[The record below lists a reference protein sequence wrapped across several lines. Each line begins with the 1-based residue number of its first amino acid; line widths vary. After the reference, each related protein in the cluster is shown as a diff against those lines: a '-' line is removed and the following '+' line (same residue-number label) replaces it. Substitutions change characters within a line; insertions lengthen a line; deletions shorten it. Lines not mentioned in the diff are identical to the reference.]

1 MAHMYDTNLDKNDA
15 NFTPLSPLSFLI
27 RAAEVYPN
35 RTSIIHGK
43 KQFTWSET
51 YKRSKQL
58 ASALSKR
65 GIGKGDTVAVLCFNT
80 PEIYETHFGVPM
92 IGAVLNTINI
102 RLDVDTIS
110 YILEHGEA
118 KALITDNELSPTIK
132 QVLDKIKNKILVID
146 IDDELAN
153 HPEGAGE
160 NLGEINYEDFLL
172 TGDSDL
178 EWSLPD
184 DEWQSLAL
192 NYTSGTTGLPK
203 GVVYHHRGSYLMAL
217 GSVTAFS
224 MPMHPTYM
232 WVVPM
237 FHCNGW
243 GNPYTLTALAGTSVC
258 LRYVSA
264 KNMFDAIADHKVTHF
279 GGAPIVL
286 NFLAQATAEEKR
298 EYSQQVYVV
307 TAGAPP
313 PAATLEAVQ
322 KMGFDVTHVYGL
334 TETYGHI
341 SLCAWQDEWNEL
353 SVEEQSK
360 LRSRQ
365 GVKFPMMDGLSIM
378 NPETMEHVKNDGEEI
393 GEIMIRGNCVM
404 KGYLKNKEETD
415 KAMAGGWFHSG
426 DLAVMHP
433 NGYIQI
439 KDRSK
444 DIIISGGENVSS
456 VEIENTLYKHPSV
469 LFAAV
474 VAKPDEKWGETPC
487 AFIEL
492 KDQNDSVSEGDII
505 SFCKETLAGFKCP
518 KKVVFTE
525 LPKTSTGK
533 ILKYELREM
542 AKAANAYEK

>member
-1 MAHMYDTNLDKNDA
+1 MTDMYNTNLDKNHA
-15 NFTPLSPLSFLI
+15 NFTPLSPLSFLQ
-27 RAAEVYPN
+27 RSAEVYPN
-35 RTSIIHGK
+35 RLSIVHGSK
-43 KQFTWSET
+43 KYTWSDT
-51 YKRSKQL
+51 FKRSKQL
-58 ASALSKR
+58 ASALTKK
-65 GIGKGDTVAVLCFNT
+65 GVGKGDTVAVLCFNT
-80 PEIYETHFGVPM
+80 PEIYEAHYGIPM
-92 IGAVLNTINI
+92 IGAIINTINI

-118 KALITDNELSPTIK
+118 KVVITDNELSPTIK
-132 QVLDKIKNKILVID
+132 EVLNKIKTKPLVID

-160 NLGEINYEDFLL
+160 NLGSLNYEEFLK
-172 TGDSDL
+172 TGDENF
-178 EWSLPD
+178 EWSLPE
-184 DEWQSLAL
+184 DEWDSLAL

-224 MPMHPTYM
+224 MAMHPTYM

-264 KNMFDAIADHKVTHF
+264 KNLFDAISDHKVTHF

-286 NFLAQATAEEKR
+286 NFIAQATDDEKR
-298 EYSQQVYVV
+298 DYSHKVNVV

-322 KMGFDVTHVYGL
+322 QMGFDVTHVYGL
-334 TETYGHI
+334 TETYGHV
-341 SLCAWQDEWNEL
+341 SMCAWQDEWNEL

-360 LRSRQ
+360 LRSMQ
-365 GVKFPMMDGLSIM
+365 GVKFPMMEGLTVM
-378 NPETMEHVKNDGEEI
+378 NPETMKEVKNDGEEI
-393 GEIMIRGNCVM
+393 GEIMIKGNCVM

-415 KAMAGGWFHSG
+415 KSMSGGWFHSG

-433 NGYIQI
+433 NGYVQI

-492 KDQNDSVSEGDII
+492 KSQDDNVTEKDII

-518 KKVVFTE
+518 KKVIFTE

-542 AKAANAYEK
+542 AKTADA

>member
-27 RAAEVYPN
+27 RAAEVYPK

-132 QVLDKIKNKILVID
+132 QVLDKMKNKILVID

-286 NFLAQATAEEKR
+286 NFLAQATSEEKR

-365 GVKFPMMDGLSIM
+365 GVKFPMMDGLAIM

-518 KKVVFTE
+518 KKVVFSE

-542 AKAANAYEK
+542 AKAADA

>member
-172 TGDSDL
+172 TGDSEL
-178 EWSLPD
+178 EWNLPD

-224 MPMHPTYM
+224 MPMLPTYM
-232 WVVPM
+232 WFVPM
-237 FHCNGW
+237 FHCIGW

-365 GVKFPMMDGLSIM
+365 GVKFPMMDGLAIM

-439 KDRSK
+439 RDRSK

-542 AKAANAYEK
+542 AKAADA

>member
-1 MAHMYDTNLDKNDA
+1 MAHMYDKNLDKNDA

-132 QVLDKIKNKILVID
+132 QVLNKIKNKVLVID

-365 GVKFPMMDGLSIM
+365 GVKFPMMDGLAIM
-378 NPETMEHVKNDGEEI
+378 NPETMEPVKNDGEEI

-404 KGYLKNKEETD
+404 KGYLKNKEETN

-542 AKAANAYEK
+542 AKAADA

>member
-1 MAHMYDTNLDKNDA
+1 MTDMYNTNLDKNHA
-15 NFTPLSPLSFLI
+15 NFTPLSPLSFLQ
-27 RAAEVYPN
+27 RSAEVYPN
-35 RTSIIHGK
+35 RLSIIHGSK
-43 KQFTWSET
+43 KYTWSDT
-51 YKRSKQL
+51 FKRSKQL
-58 ASALSKR
+58 ASALTKK
-65 GIGKGDTVAVLCFNT
+65 GVGKGDTVAVLCFNT
-80 PEIYETHFGVPM
+80 PEIYEAHYGIPM
-92 IGAVLNTINI
+92 IGAIINTINI

-118 KALITDNELSPTIK
+118 KVVITDNELSPTIK
-132 QVLDKIKNKILVID
+132 EVLNKIKTKPLVID

-160 NLGEINYEDFLL
+160 NLGSLNYEEFLK
-172 TGDSDL
+172 TGDENF
-178 EWSLPD
+178 EWSLPE
-184 DEWQSLAL
+184 DEWDSLAL

-224 MPMHPTYM
+224 MAMHPTYM

-264 KNMFDAIADHKVTHF
+264 KNLFDAIADHKVTHF

-286 NFLAQATAEEKR
+286 NFIAQATDDEKR
-298 EYSQQVYVV
+298 DYSHKVNVV

-322 KMGFDVTHVYGL
+322 QMGFDVTHVYGL
-334 TETYGHI
+334 TETYGHV
-341 SLCAWQDEWNEL
+341 SMCAWQDEWNEL

-360 LRSRQ
+360 LRSMQ
-365 GVKFPMMDGLSIM
+365 GVKFPMMEGLTVMS
-378 NPETMEHVKNDGEEI
+378 PETMKEVKNDGEEI
-393 GEIMIRGNCVM
+393 GEIMIKGNCVM
-404 KGYLKNKEETD
+404 KGYLKNKEETE
-415 KAMAGGWFHSG
+415 KSMSGGWFHSG

-433 NGYIQI
+433 NGYVQI

-492 KDQNDSVSEGDII
+492 KSQDDNVTEKDII

-518 KKVVFTE
+518 KKVIFTE

-542 AKAANAYEK
+542 AKTADA

>member
-286 NFLAQATAEEKR
+286 NFLAQATAEEQR

-365 GVKFPMMDGLSIM
+365 GVKFPMMDGLAIM

-393 GEIMIRGNCVM
+393 GEIRIRGNCVM

-542 AKAANAYEK
+542 AKAADA

>member
-35 RTSIIHGK
+35 KTSIIHGK

-178 EWSLPD
+178 EWTLPD

-365 GVKFPMMDGLSIM
+365 GVKFPMMDGLAIM

-542 AKAANAYEK
+542 AKAADA

>member
-1 MAHMYDTNLDKNDA
+1 MTDMYNTNLDKNHA
-15 NFTPLSPLSFLI
+15 NFTPLSPLSFLQ
-27 RAAEVYPN
+27 RSAEVYPN
-35 RTSIIHGK
+35 RLSIIHGSK
-43 KQFTWSET
+43 KYTWSDT
-51 YKRSKQL
+51 FKRSKQL
-58 ASALSKR
+58 ASALTKK
-65 GIGKGDTVAVLCFNT
+65 GVGKGDTVAVLCFNT
-80 PEIYETHFGVPM
+80 PEIYEAHYGIPM
-92 IGAVLNTINI
+92 IGAIINTINI

-118 KALITDNELSPTIK
+118 KVVITDNELSPTMK
-132 QVLDKIKNKILVID
+132 EVLNKIKTKPLVID

-160 NLGEINYEDFLL
+160 NLGSLNYEEFLK
-172 TGDSDL
+172 TGDENF
-178 EWSLPD
+178 EWSLPE
-184 DEWQSLAL
+184 DEWDSLAL

-224 MPMHPTYM
+224 MAMHPTYM

-264 KNMFDAIADHKVTHF
+264 KNLFDAIADHKVTHF

-286 NFLAQATAEEKR
+286 NFIAQATDDEKR
-298 EYSQQVYVV
+298 DYSHKVNVV

-322 KMGFDVTHVYGL
+322 QMGFDVTHVYGL
-334 TETYGHI
+334 TETYGHV
-341 SLCAWQDEWNEL
+341 SMCAWQDEWNEL

-360 LRSRQ
+360 LRSMQ
-365 GVKFPMMDGLSIM
+365 GVKFPMMEGLTVM
-378 NPETMEHVKNDGEEI
+378 NPETMKEVKNDGEEI
-393 GEIMIRGNCVM
+393 GEIMIKGNCVM

-415 KAMAGGWFHSG
+415 KSMSGGWFHSG

-433 NGYIQI
+433 NGYVQI

-492 KDQNDSVSEGDII
+492 KSQDDNVTEKDII

-518 KKVVFTE
+518 KKVIFTE

-542 AKAANAYEK
+542 AKTADA

>member
-365 GVKFPMMDGLSIM
+365 GVKFPMMDGLAIM

-518 KKVVFTE
+518 KRVVFTE

-542 AKAANAYEK
+542 AKAADA

>member
-1 MAHMYDTNLDKNDA
+1 MTDMYNTNLDKNHA
-15 NFTPLSPLSFLI
+15 NFTPLSPLSFLQ
-27 RAAEVYPN
+27 RSAEVYPN
-35 RTSIIHGK
+35 RLSIIHGSK
-43 KQFTWSET
+43 KYTWSDT
-51 YKRSKQL
+51 FKRSKQL
-58 ASALSKR
+58 ASALAKK
-65 GIGKGDTVAVLCFNT
+65 GVGKGDTVAVLCFNT
-80 PEIYETHFGVPM
+80 PEIYEAHYGIPM
-92 IGAVLNTINI
+92 IGAIINTINI

-118 KALITDNELSPTIK
+118 KVVITDNELSPTMK
-132 QVLDKIKNKILVID
+132 EVLNKIKTKPLVID
-146 IDDELAN
+146 VDDELAN

-160 NLGEINYEDFLL
+160 NLGSLNYEEFLK
-172 TGDSDL
+172 TGDENF
-178 EWSLPD
+178 EWSLPE
-184 DEWQSLAL
+184 DEWDSLAL

-224 MPMHPTYM
+224 MAMHPTYM

-264 KNMFDAIADHKVTHF
+264 RNLFDAIADHKVTHF

-286 NFLAQATAEEKR
+286 NFIAQATDDEKR
-298 EYSQQVYVV
+298 DYSHKVNVV

-322 KMGFDVTHVYGL
+322 QMGFDVTHVYGL
-334 TETYGHI
+334 TETYGHV
-341 SLCAWQDEWNEL
+341 SMCAWQDEWNEL

-360 LRSRQ
+360 LRSMQ
-365 GVKFPMMDGLSIM
+365 GVKFPMMEGLTVM
-378 NPETMEHVKNDGEEI
+378 NPETMKEVKNDGEEI
-393 GEIMIRGNCVM
+393 GEIMIKGNCVM

-415 KAMAGGWFHSG
+415 KSMSGGWFHSG

-433 NGYIQI
+433 NGYVQI

-492 KDQNDSVSEGDII
+492 KSQDDNVTEKDII

-518 KKVVFTE
+518 KKVIFTE

-542 AKAANAYEK
+542 AKTADA

>member
-1 MAHMYDTNLDKNDA
+1 MTDMYNTNLDKNHA
-15 NFTPLSPLSFLI
+15 NFTPLSPLSFLQ
-27 RAAEVYPN
+27 RSAEVYPN
-35 RTSIIHGK
+35 RLSIIHGSK
-43 KQFTWSET
+43 KYTWSDT
-51 YKRSKQL
+51 FKRSKQL
-58 ASALSKR
+58 ASALTKK
-65 GIGKGDTVAVLCFNT
+65 GVGKGDTVAVLCFNT
-80 PEIYETHFGVPM
+80 PEIYEAHYGIPM
-92 IGAVLNTINI
+92 IGAIINTINI

-118 KALITDNELSPTIK
+118 KVVITDNELSPTMK
-132 QVLDKIKNKILVID
+132 EVLNKIKTKPLVID

-160 NLGEINYEDFLL
+160 NLGSLNYEEFLK
-172 TGDSDL
+172 TGDENF
-178 EWSLPD
+178 EWSLPE
-184 DEWQSLAL
+184 DEWDSLAL

-224 MPMHPTYM
+224 MAMHPTYM

-264 KNMFDAIADHKVTHF
+264 KNLFDAIADHKVTHF

-286 NFLAQATAEEKR
+286 NFIAQATDDEKR
-298 EYSQQVYVV
+298 DYSHKVNVV

-322 KMGFDVTHVYGL
+322 QMGFDVTHVYGL
-334 TETYGHI
+334 TETYGHV
-341 SLCAWQDEWNEL
+341 SMCAWQDEWNEL

-360 LRSRQ
+360 LRSMQ
-365 GVKFPMMDGLSIM
+365 GVKFPMMEGLTVM
-378 NPETMEHVKNDGEEI
+378 NPETMKEVKNDGEEI
-393 GEIMIRGNCVM
+393 GEIMIKGNCVM

-415 KAMAGGWFHSG
+415 KSMSGGWFHSG

-433 NGYIQI
+433 NGYVQI

-492 KDQNDSVSEGDII
+492 KSQGDNVTEKDII

-518 KKVVFTE
+518 KKVIFTE

-542 AKAANAYEK
+542 AKNADA

>member
-1 MAHMYDTNLDKNDA
+1 MTDMYNTNLDKNHA
-15 NFTPLSPLSFLI
+15 NFTPLSPLSFLQ
-27 RAAEVYPN
+27 RSAEVYPN
-35 RTSIIHGK
+35 RQSIVHGSK
-43 KQFTWSET
+43 SYTWSDT
-51 YKRSKQL
+51 FKRSKQL
-58 ASALSKR
+58 ASALTKK
-65 GIGKGDTVAVLCFNT
+65 GVGKGDTVAVLCFNT
-80 PEIYETHFGVPM
+80 PEIYEAHYGIPM
-92 IGAVLNTINI
+92 IGAIINTINI

-118 KALITDNELSPTIK
+118 KVVITDNELSPTMK
-132 QVLDKIKNKILVID
+132 EVLNKIKTKPLVID

-160 NLGEINYEDFLL
+160 NLGSLNYEEFLK
-172 TGDSDL
+172 TGD
-178 EWSLPD
+178 ENFKWSLPE
-184 DEWQSLAL
+184 DEWDSLAL

-224 MPMHPTYM
+224 MAMHPTYM

-264 KNMFDAIADHKVTHF
+264 KNLFDAIADHKVTHF

-286 NFLAQATAEEKR
+286 NFIAQATEEEKR
-298 EYSQQVYVV
+298 DYSHKVKVV

-322 KMGFDVTHVYGL
+322 QMGFDVTHVYGL
-334 TETYGHI
+334 TETYGHV
-341 SLCAWQDEWNEL
+341 SMCAWQDEWNEL

-360 LRSRQ
+360 LRSMQ
-365 GVKFPMMDGLSIM
+365 GVKFPMMEGLTVM
-378 NPETMEHVKNDGEEI
+378 NPETMKEVKNDGEEI
-393 GEIMIRGNCVM
+393 GEIMIKGNCVM

-415 KAMAGGWFHSG
+415 KSMSGGWFHSG

-433 NGYIQI
+433 NGYVQI

-492 KDQNDSVSEGDII
+492 KSQDDSISEKDII

-542 AKAANAYEK
+542 AKAADA

>member
-1 MAHMYDTNLDKNDA
+1 MTDMYNTNLDKNHA
-15 NFTPLSPLSFLI
+15 NFTPLSPLSFLQ
-27 RAAEVYPN
+27 RSAEVYPN
-35 RTSIIHGK
+35 RLSIVHGSK
-43 KQFTWSET
+43 KYTWSDT
-51 YKRSKQL
+51 FKRSKQL
-58 ASALSKR
+58 ASALTKK
-65 GIGKGDTVAVLCFNT
+65 GVGKGDTVAVLCFNT
-80 PEIYETHFGVPM
+80 PEIYEAHYGIPM
-92 IGAVLNTINI
+92 IGAIINTINI

-118 KALITDNELSPTIK
+118 KVVITDNELSPTIK
-132 QVLDKIKNKILVID
+132 EVLNKIKTKPLVID

-160 NLGEINYEDFLL
+160 NLGSLNYEEFLK
-172 TGDSDL
+172 TGDKNF
-178 EWSLPD
+178 EWSLPE
-184 DEWQSLAL
+184 DEWDSLAL

-224 MPMHPTYM
+224 MAMHPTYM

-264 KNMFDAIADHKVTHF
+264 KNLFDAIADHKVTHF

-286 NFLAQATAEEKR
+286 NFIAQATDDEKR
-298 EYSQQVYVV
+298 DYSHKVNVV

-322 KMGFDVTHVYGL
+322 QMGFDVTHVYGL
-334 TETYGHI
+334 TETYGHV
-341 SLCAWQDEWNEL
+341 SMCAWQDEWNDL

-360 LRSRQ
+360 LRSMQ
-365 GVKFPMMDGLSIM
+365 GVKFPMMEGLAVM
-378 NPETMEHVKNDGEEI
+378 NPETMKEVKNDGEEI
-393 GEIMIRGNCVM
+393 GEIMIKGNCVM

-415 KAMAGGWFHSG
+415 KSMSGGWFHSG

-433 NGYIQI
+433 NGYVQI

-492 KDQNDSVSEGDII
+492 KSQDDNVTEKDII

-518 KKVVFTE
+518 KKVIFTE

-542 AKAANAYEK
+542 AKTADA

>member
-80 PEIYETHFGVPM
+80 PEIYEAHFGVPM

-132 QVLDKIKNKILVID
+132 QVLDKIKHKILVID

-153 HPEGAGE
+153 HPEGAGQ

-172 TGDSDL
+172 TGDHDL

-184 DEWQSLAL
+184 NEWQSLAL

-365 GVKFPMMDGLSIM
+365 GVKFPMMDGLAIM
-378 NPETMEHVKNDGEEI
+378 NPETMEPVKDDGEEI

-518 KKVVFTE
+518 KKVIFTE

-533 ILKYELREM
+533 ILKYELREI
-542 AKAANAYEK
+542 AKAADA

>member
-243 GNPYTLTALAGTSVC
+243 GNPYTLTAQAGTSVC

-365 GVKFPMMDGLSIM
+365 GVKFPMMDGLAIM

-518 KKVVFTE
+518 KKVIFTE

-542 AKAANAYEK
+542 AKAADA

>member
-1 MAHMYDTNLDKNDA
+1 MTDMYNTNLDKNHA
-15 NFTPLSPLSFLI
+15 NFTPLSPLSFLQ
-27 RAAEVYPN
+27 RSAEVYPN
-35 RTSIIHGK
+35 RQSIVHGSK
-43 KQFTWSET
+43 SYTWSDT
-51 YKRSKQL
+51 FKRSKQL
-58 ASALSKR
+58 ASALTNK
-65 GIGKGDTVAVLCFNT
+65 GVGKGDTVAVLCFNT
-80 PEIYETHFGVPM
+80 PEIYEAHYGIPM
-92 IGAVLNTINI
+92 IGAIINTINI

-118 KALITDNELSPTIK
+118 KVVITDNELSPTMK
-132 QVLDKIKNKILVID
+132 EVLNKIKTKPLVID

-160 NLGEINYEDFLL
+160 NLGSLNYEEFLK
-172 TGDSDL
+172 TGDENF
-178 EWSLPD
+178 EWSLPE
-184 DEWQSLAL
+184 DEWDSLAL

-224 MPMHPTYM
+224 MAMHPTYM

-264 KNMFDAIADHKVTHF
+264 KNLFDAIADHKVTHF

-286 NFLAQATAEEKR
+286 NFIAQATDDEKR
-298 EYSQQVYVV
+298 DYSHKVNVV

-322 KMGFDVTHVYGL
+322 QMGFDVTHVYGL
-334 TETYGHI
+334 TETYGHV
-341 SLCAWQDEWNEL
+341 SMCAWQDEWNEL

-360 LRSRQ
+360 LRSMQ
-365 GVKFPMMDGLSIM
+365 GVKFPMMEGLTVM
-378 NPETMEHVKNDGEEI
+378 NPETMKEVKNDGEEI
-393 GEIMIRGNCVM
+393 GEIMIKGNCVM

-415 KAMAGGWFHSG
+415 KSMSGGWFHSG

-433 NGYIQI
+433 NGYVQI

-492 KDQNDSVSEGDII
+492 KSQDDNVTEKDII

-518 KKVVFTE
+518 KKVIFTE

-542 AKAANAYEK
+542 AKTADA

>member
-172 TGDSDL
+172 TGESDL

-365 GVKFPMMDGLSIM
+365 GVKFPMMDGLAIM

-542 AKAANAYEK
+542 AKAADA

>member
-365 GVKFPMMDGLSIM
+365 GVKFPMMDGLAIM

-542 AKAANAYEK
+542 AKNADA

>member
-27 RAAEVYPN
+27 RAAEVYLN

-365 GVKFPMMDGLSIM
+365 GVKFPMMDGLAIM

-542 AKAANAYEK
+542 AKAADA

>member
-1 MAHMYDTNLDKNDA
+1 MTDMYNTNLDKNHA
-15 NFTPLSPLSFLI
+15 NFTPLSPLSFLQ
-27 RAAEVYPN
+27 RSAEVYPN
-35 RTSIIHGK
+35 RLSIIHGSK
-43 KQFTWSET
+43 KYTWSDT
-51 YKRSKQL
+51 FKRSKQL
-58 ASALSKR
+58 ASALTKK
-65 GIGKGDTVAVLCFNT
+65 GVGKGDTVAVLCFNT
-80 PEIYETHFGVPM
+80 PEIYEAHYGIPM
-92 IGAVLNTINI
+92 IGAIINTINI

-118 KALITDNELSPTIK
+118 KVVITDNELSPTIK
-132 QVLDKIKNKILVID
+132 EVLNKIKTKPLVID

-153 HPEGAGE
+153 HPEGTGE
-160 NLGEINYEDFLL
+160 NLGSLNYEEFLK
-172 TGDSDL
+172 TGDENF
-178 EWSLPD
+178 EWSLPE
-184 DEWQSLAL
+184 DEWDSLAL

-224 MPMHPTYM
+224 MAMHPTYM

-264 KNMFDAIADHKVTHF
+264 KNLFDAIADHKVTHF

-286 NFLAQATAEEKR
+286 NFIAQATDDEKR
-298 EYSQQVYVV
+298 DYSHKVNVV

-322 KMGFDVTHVYGL
+322 QMGFDVTHVYGL
-334 TETYGHI
+334 TETYGHV
-341 SLCAWQDEWNEL
+341 SMCAWQDEWNEL

-360 LRSRQ
+360 LRSMQ
-365 GVKFPMMDGLSIM
+365 GVKFPMMEGLTVM
-378 NPETMEHVKNDGEEI
+378 NPETMKEVKNDGEEI
-393 GEIMIRGNCVM
+393 GEIMIKGNCVM

-415 KAMAGGWFHSG
+415 KSMSGGWFHSG

-433 NGYIQI
+433 NGYVQI

-492 KDQNDSVSEGDII
+492 KSQDDNVTEKDII

-518 KKVVFTE
+518 KKVIFTE

-542 AKAANAYEK
+542 AKTADA

>member
-286 NFLAQATAEEKR
+286 NFLAQATDEEKR

-365 GVKFPMMDGLSIM
+365 GVKFPMMDGLAIM
-378 NPETMEHVKNDGEEI
+378 NPETMEPVKNDGEEI

-542 AKAANAYEK
+542 AKAADA

>member
-35 RTSIIHGK
+35 RTSIIHGN

-365 GVKFPMMDGLSIM
+365 GVKFPMMDGLAIM

-542 AKAANAYEK
+542 AKAADA

>member
-80 PEIYETHFGVPM
+80 PEIYETHFCVPM

-365 GVKFPMMDGLSIM
+365 GVKFPMMDGLAIM

-542 AKAANAYEK
+542 AKAADA

>member
-1 MAHMYDTNLDKNDA
+1 MTDMYNTNLDKNHA
-15 NFTPLSPLSFLI
+15 NFTPLSPLSFLQ
-27 RAAEVYPN
+27 RSAEVYPN
-35 RTSIIHGK
+35 RLSIVHGSK
-43 KQFTWSET
+43 KYTWSDT
-51 YKRSKQL
+51 FKRSKQL
-58 ASALSKR
+58 ASALTKK
-65 GIGKGDTVAVLCFNT
+65 GVGKGDTVAVLCFNT
-80 PEIYETHFGVPM
+80 PEIYEAHYGIPM
-92 IGAVLNTINI
+92 IGAIINTINI

-118 KALITDNELSPTIK
+118 KVVITDNELSPTIK
-132 QVLDKIKNKILVID
+132 EVLSKIKTKPLVID

-160 NLGEINYEDFLL
+160 NLGSLNYEEFLK
-172 TGDSDL
+172 TGDENF

-184 DEWQSLAL
+184 DEWDSLAL

-224 MPMHPTYM
+224 MAMHPTYM

-264 KNMFDAIADHKVTHF
+264 KNLFDAIADHKVTHF

-286 NFLAQATAEEKR
+286 NFIAQATDDEKR
-298 EYSQQVYVV
+298 DYSQKVNVV

-322 KMGFDVTHVYGL
+322 QMGFDVTHVYGL
-334 TETYGHI
+334 TETYGHV
-341 SLCAWQDEWNEL
+341 SMCAWQDEWNEL

-360 LRSRQ
+360 LRSMQ
-365 GVKFPMMDGLSIM
+365 GVKFPMMEGLTVM
-378 NPETMEHVKNDGEEI
+378 NPETMKEVKNDGEEI
-393 GEIMIRGNCVM
+393 GEIMIKGNCVM
-404 KGYLKNKEETD
+404 KGYLKNKDETD
-415 KAMAGGWFHSG
+415 KSMSGGWFHSG

-433 NGYIQI
+433 NGYVQI

-492 KDQNDSVSEGDII
+492 KSQDDNVTEKDII

-518 KKVVFTE
+518 KKVIFTE

-542 AKAANAYEK
+542 AKTADA

>member
-1 MAHMYDTNLDKNDA
+1 MTDMYNTNLDKNHA
-15 NFTPLSPLSFLI
+15 NYTPLSPLSFLQ
-27 RAAEVYPN
+27 RSAEVYPN
-35 RTSIIHGK
+35 RQSIVHGSK
-43 KQFTWSET
+43 SYTWSDT
-51 YKRSKQL
+51 FKRSKQL
-58 ASALSKR
+58 ASALTKK
-65 GIGKGDTVAVLCFNT
+65 GVGKGDTVAVLCFNT
-80 PEIYETHFGVPM
+80 PEIYEAHYGIPM
-92 IGAVLNTINI
+92 IGAVINTINI

-118 KALITDNELSPTIK
+118 KVVITDNELSPTIK
-132 QVLDKIKNKILVID
+132 EVLNKIKTKPLVID

-160 NLGEINYEDFLL
+160 NLGSLNYEEFLK
-172 TGDSDL
+172 TGDENF
-178 EWSLPD
+178 EWSLPE
-184 DEWQSLAL
+184 DEWDSLAL

-224 MPMHPTYM
+224 MAMHPTYM

-264 KNMFDAIADHKVTHF
+264 KNLFDAIADHKVTHF

-286 NFLAQATAEEKR
+286 NFIAQATDDEKR
-298 EYSQQVYVV
+298 DYSHKVNVV

-322 KMGFDVTHVYGL
+322 QMGFDVTHVYGL
-334 TETYGHI
+334 TETYGHV
-341 SLCAWQDEWNEL
+341 SMCAWQDEWNEL

-360 LRSRQ
+360 LRSMQ
-365 GVKFPMMDGLSIM
+365 GVKFPMMEGLTVM
-378 NPETMEHVKNDGEEI
+378 NPETMKEVKNDGEEI
-393 GEIMIRGNCVM
+393 GEIMIKGNCVM
-404 KGYLKNKEETD
+404 KGYLKNKEETE
-415 KAMAGGWFHSG
+415 KSMSGGWFHSG

-433 NGYIQI
+433 NGYVQI

-492 KDQNDSVSEGDII
+492 KNQDDNVTEKDII

-518 KKVVFTE
+518 KKVIFTE

-542 AKAANAYEK
+542 AKNADA

>member
-1 MAHMYDTNLDKNDA
+1 MTDMYNTNLDKNHA
-15 NFTPLSPLSFLI
+15 NFTPLSPLSFLQ
-27 RAAEVYPN
+27 RSAEVYPN
-35 RTSIIHGK
+35 RLSIVHGSK
-43 KQFTWSET
+43 KYTWSDT
-51 YKRSKQL
+51 FKRSKQL
-58 ASALSKR
+58 ASALTKK
-65 GIGKGDTVAVLCFNT
+65 GVGKGDTVAVLCFNT
-80 PEIYETHFGVPM
+80 PEIYEAHYGIPM
-92 IGAVLNTINI
+92 IGAIINTINI

-118 KALITDNELSPTIK
+118 KVVITDNELSPTIK
-132 QVLDKIKNKILVID
+132 EVLNKIKTKPLVID

-160 NLGEINYEDFLL
+160 NLGSLNYEEFLK
-172 TGDSDL
+172 TGDENF
-178 EWSLPD
+178 EWSLPE
-184 DEWQSLAL
+184 DEWDSLAL

-224 MPMHPTYM
+224 MAMHPTYM

-264 KNMFDAIADHKVTHF
+264 KNLFDAIADHKVTHF

-286 NFLAQATAEEKR
+286 NFIAQATDDEKR
-298 EYSQQVYVV
+298 DYSHKVNVV

-322 KMGFDVTHVYGL
+322 QMGFDVTHVYGL
-334 TETYGHI
+334 TETYGHV
-341 SLCAWQDEWNEL
+341 SMCAWQDEWNEL

-360 LRSRQ
+360 LRSMQ
-365 GVKFPMMDGLSIM
+365 GVKFPMMEGLTVM
-378 NPETMEHVKNDGEEI
+378 NPETMKEVKNDGEEI
-393 GEIMIRGNCVM
+393 GEIMIKGNCVM

-415 KAMAGGWFHSG
+415 KSMSGGWFHSG

-433 NGYIQI
+433 NGYVQI

-492 KDQNDSVSEGDII
+492 KSQVDNVTEKDII

-518 KKVVFTE
+518 KKVIFTE

-542 AKAANAYEK
+542 AKTADA

>member
-132 QVLDKIKNKILVID
+132 QVLNKIKNKILVID

-365 GVKFPMMDGLSIM
+365 GVKFPMMDGLAIM

-487 AFIEL
+487 AFVEL

-542 AKAANAYEK
+542 AKAADA

>member
-80 PEIYETHFGVPM
+80 PEIYGTHFGVPM

-365 GVKFPMMDGLSIM
+365 GVKFPMMDGLAIM

-542 AKAANAYEK
+542 AKAADA